1 MNFEFQLPLWAIFY
15 CGLIFANGVITIIMS
30 HNKTKLYVLAQ
41 LLSTAFMISFFFIH
55 YGAVARGSDDMVLFA
70 MLGFIFFQ
78 EIFIN
83 YELYK
88 RVVFEQI
95 PKDDRA
101 VMIPVLGVIMVVF
114 LLPFF
119 YVVLEVLKILTLF

>member
-15 CGLIFANGVITIIMS
+15 CGLIFSNGVITIIMS
-30 HNKTKLYVLAQ
+30 QNRSGLYILAQ

-55 YGAVARGSDDMVLFA
+55 YEAVARPSDDMVLFA

-78 EIFIN
+78 EVFIN
-83 YELYK
+83 YKLYK
-88 RVVFEQI
+88 RVMFEQI
-95 PKDDRA
+95 LKEDRA
-101 VMIPVLGVIMVVF
+101 IMIPILGVIMSVF

-119 YVVLEVLKILTLF
+119 YVVFEVF